1 MKITCFILTGA
12 LLSQSALGIAG
23 TQTEIWEKLKRGGLV
38 VLMKHTAVPEDSAQ
52 AANLFLRDPSCKN
65 ERNLS
70 AEGKTQAIKIGEKF
84 VNQKVSVEKVLNSP
98 YCRTTDTA
106 MLSFKSSNPTDFLT
120 LPMELS
126 PDQGEKHQ
134 SQLKAQIS
142 SFSGKGNL
150 ILITHDVNISSIS
163 FETIKRNTALV
174 VQPMGAGGF
183 EELGTIQ
190 IFD

>member
-1 MKITCFILTGA
+1 MKITYFILSGA
-12 LLSQSALGIAG
+12 LLAHSALGIAG
-23 TQTEIWEKLKRGGLV
+23 TQTEIWEKLRGGGLV

-84 VNQKVSVEKVLNSP
+84 VNQKVSVQKVLNSP

-106 MLSFKSSNPTDFLT
+106 MLSFRSSNPTDFLT

-126 PDQGEKHQ
+126 PDQAEKHQ

-150 ILITHDVNISSIS
+150 VLITHDVNISSIS

-174 VQPMGAGGF
+174 IQPMGEGGF